1 MKLLIVDD
9 STTMRRI
16 IKTQLEGMG
25 VTSILEASN
34 GEEALGVLQANM
46 PIDIIMLDWNMPVMD
61 GITFLKKVRADGMYK
76 SVKIIM
82 CTSESEKTRVVE
94 ALKEGANNYIVKPFT
109 PEAVKEKLG
118 L

>member
-1 MKLLIVDD
+1 MKVLIVDD

-16 IKTQLEGMG
+16 IKTQLKGMG
-25 VTSILEASN
+25 VSFPLEASN
-34 GEEALGVLQANM
+34 GEEAMSVLQKNM
-46 PIDIIMLDWNMPVMD
+46 PVDIIMLDWNMPVMD
-61 GITFLKKVRADGMYK
+61 GITFLKKVRADAKYND
-76 SVKIIM
+76 VKIII
-82 CTSESEKTRVVE
+82 CASESEKSRVVE

>member
-1 MKLLIVDD
+1 
-9 STTMRRI
+9 
-16 IKTQLEGMG
+16 
-25 VTSILEASN
+25 
-34 GEEALGVLQANM
+34 
-46 PIDIIMLDWNMPVMD
+46 
-61 GITFLKKVRADGMYK
+61 
-76 SVKIIM
+76 M